1 MDDDF
6 MININFKEGTI
17 KTNRE
22 PRTEEER
29 IRLRLVEQDL
39 AIRQMLEKRKKS
51 VDFPPEL

>member
-1 MDDDF
+1 MDEDF

-17 KTNRE
+17 RTNRE

-39 AIRQMLEKRKKS
+39 KIRDMMHKKS
-51 VDFPPEL
+51 VDLPPEER

>member
-17 KTNRE
+17 RTNRE

-29 IRLRLVEQDL
+29 IRLELVKQDL
-39 AIRQMLEKRKKS
+39 KIRDMMQKKS
-51 VDFPPEL
+51 VDLPPVER